1 MRQGVKRRE
10 FLRLS
15 ALGVVGL
22 VRAGD
27 PFQAAAQTTRKVLIA
42 GVPVSEAHRRDAC
55 RRKGV
60 LRECSRR
67 TSGGEAARR
76 RDDRVVTTDAAAI
89 TARQISVALAQPYL
103 VAMVGFTHPFFITP
117 CDGRKLR

>member
-10 FLRLS
+10 VLRLS

-22 VRAGD
+22 VGAGD
-27 PFQAAAQTTRKVLIA
+27 PDVLIRAAAQTTRKVLIA
-42 GVPVSEAHRRDAC
+42 GVAVSEAHRRAAC

-60 LRECSRR
+60 PRERSRR

-76 RDDRVVTTDAAAI
+76 RDDRAV
-89 TARQISVALAQPYL
+89 
-103 VAMVGFTHPFFITP
+103 
-117 CDGRKLR
+117 